1 MIKQILTFYDS
12 SNFVF
17 FKFQEEKK
25 IGLHKLF
32 FRFFFV
38 FLFHSISHIPT
49 LIPRILT
56 VIPHVP
62 TVIPRVPIIPLIPFS
77 DSPFRL
83 LKIAHSKDLLRDHQ
97 IFLIVNDCKF
107 RRLYK
112 DSQRNFK
119 DLWFVYHI
127 KVRVKR
133 L

>member
-1 MIKQILTFYDS
+1 MTVLIS
-12 SNFVF
+12 
-17 FKFQEEKK
+17 
-25 IGLHKLF
+25 
-32 FRFFFV
+32 FFFNFRKKRKLDCINFFFAFFFL

-49 LIPRILT
+49 LIPRIPT

-62 TVIPRVPIIPLIPFS
+62 TVIPRVPIILLIPFS

-112 DSQRNFK
+112 DYQRNFK